1 MLIREEC
8 ILEIY
13 VISYP
18 VYSVQNAED
27 EDEGLQKTDCFV

>member
-1 MLIREEC
+1 MLLREEC

-13 VISYP
+13 VIINFENCYP

-27 EDEGLQKTDCFV
+27 EDEGL